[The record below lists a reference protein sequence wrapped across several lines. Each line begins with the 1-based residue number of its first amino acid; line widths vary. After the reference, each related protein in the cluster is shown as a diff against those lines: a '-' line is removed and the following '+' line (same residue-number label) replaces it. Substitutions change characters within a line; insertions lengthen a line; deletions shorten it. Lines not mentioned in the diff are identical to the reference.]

1 MKGGSKMEK
10 QSLNTPLS
18 LFSSDRQK
26 EINSDFSIEKVS
38 KGVVLFEQEI
48 TKVEKFY
55 ILSKGLAKF
64 YYGQNNR
71 QILTGELKPGDNFG
85 GISILLNNGNT
96 TKIVPWF

>member
-10 QSLNTPLS
+10 LSFKTPLS
-18 LFSSDRQK
+18 LLSSEKQK
-26 EINSDFSIEKVS
+26 DINSDFSLEKVS

-55 ILSKGLAKF
+55 ILSKGFAKF
-64 YYGQNNR
+64 YYGQNNM

-85 GISILLNNGNT
+85 GISI
-96 TKIVPWF
+96 I